1 MPMRIV
7 IAEDSAVVRAGLAEI
22 LADRGHEVVA
32 AVGDAAALR
41 AAVAEHRPDVAV
53 VDVRMPPGYTDEGLR
68 AAIAI
73 RHDHPGLPVL
83 VFSQYIETRYAADLL
98 GAAGGG
104 AAGVG
109 YLLKDRVADVSEFV
123 EALVRVAG
131 GGTALDP
138 EVVTQ
143 LVGASRRADGLAALS
158 GREREV
164 LGLMAE
170 GRSNG
175 AIAGLLV
182 ISERAVEKHVGNIFT
197 KLGLV
202 PSDADHRRVLAVLR
216 YLGS

>member
-1 MPMRIV
+1 MRIV
-7 IAEDSAVVRAGLAEI
+7 IAEDSAVVRAGLVEI

-32 AVGDAAALR
+32 AVGNAEDLR
-41 AAVAEHRPDVAV
+41 TAVDVHQPDVTV

-73 RHDHPGLPVL
+73 RRDHPKTGVL
-83 VFSQYIETRYAADLL
+83 VFSQYIETRYAAELL
-98 GAAGGG
+98 GVASPRG

-109 YLLKDRVADVSEFV
+109 YLLKDRVADVDEFV
-123 EALVRVAG
+123 AALGRVAA

-138 EVVTQ
+138 DVVAQ
-143 LVGASRRADGLAALS
+143 LLRASPRAAALAALTP
-158 GREREV
+158 RERDV
-164 LGLMAE
+164 LALMAE

-182 ISERAVEKHVGNIFT
+182 VSERAVEKHVGNIFS
-197 KLGLV
+197 KLGLP

-216 YLGS
+216 YLES

>member
-1 MPMRIV
+1 VRIV

-22 LADRGHEVVA
+22 LADRGHVIAA
-32 AVGDAAALR
+32 AVGDAEALR
-41 AAVAEHRPDVAV
+41 AAVAEHHPDVTV

-68 AAIAI
+68 AAISI
-73 RHDHPGLPVL
+73 RRDHPGIGVL

-98 GAAGGG
+98 GAASGGS

-109 YLLKDRVADVSEFV
+109 YLLKDRVADVGEFI
-123 EALVRVAG
+123 EALSRVAA

-143 LVGASRRADGLAALS
+143 LLGASRRTDGLSALT

-164 LGLMAE
+164 LALMAE

-175 AIAGLLV
+175 AIAGILV
-182 ISERAVEKHVGNIFT
+182 VSERAVEKHVGNIFS
-197 KLGLV
+197 KLGLA

-216 YLGS
+216 YLES

>member
-1 MPMRIV
+1 MRIV

-22 LADRGHEVVA
+22 LADSGHQVLA
-32 AVGDAAALR
+32 AVGNAGDLL
-41 AAVAEHRPDVAV
+41 AAVDEHHPDAAV

-73 RHDHPGLPVL
+73 RRDHPKTGVL

-98 GAAGGG
+98 GAAPGGG

-109 YLLKDRVADVSEFV
+109 YLLKDRVGDVDEFV
-123 EALVRVAG
+123 EALSRVAA

-143 LVGASRRADGLAALS
+143 LLRASRRDTGLGSLTA
-158 GREREV
+158 RERDV
-164 LGLMAE
+164 LALMAE

-175 AIAGLLV
+175 AIAATLV
-182 ISERAVEKHVGNIFT
+182 ISERAVEKYIASIFS
-197 KLGLV
+197 KFGLA
-202 PSDADHRRVLAVLR
+202 PSDSDHRRVLAVLR
-216 YLGS
+216 YLHP